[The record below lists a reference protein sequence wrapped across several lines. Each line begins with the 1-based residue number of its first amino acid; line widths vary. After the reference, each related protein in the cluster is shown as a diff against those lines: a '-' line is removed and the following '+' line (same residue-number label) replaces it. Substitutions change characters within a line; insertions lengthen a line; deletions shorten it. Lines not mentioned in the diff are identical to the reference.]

1 MALGEDGPTTA
12 LAMAVFERNAAA
24 LGVSLDA
31 LMENAGRAVAEEAAR
46 HLPAPPARVG
56 VVLGTGNNGGDG
68 SVAAFYLGQWG
79 YAPELWLVRPATEI
93 RGAAARRSYDR
104 AAAKFPVRT
113 GIPRP
118 SELSDF
124 PLLIDALL
132 GTGQSGALRPPYRSA
147 VKVLNESGVPVLSV
161 DEPTGLGGEVAVHP
175 KWTVALTAIKDGMS
189 PQTCGEIT
197 LRDVGIPLDAR
208 RCTGPGEF
216 LYYPL
221 PSPAEAHPRPGRIV
235 VIGGGP
241 YSGAPALAALAAL
254 RAGVERATVLA
265 PLPAADRVQSFSMD
279 LVVHPVGS
287 DHFQPADVATIETWL
302 DSTPA
307 DAIVVG
313 MGVGRAESTLAAM
326 RELLPKLA
334 SRAPLVVD
342 ADALDAL
349 PASMSE
355 GPGPRTVI
363 ATPNQAEFARVFE
376 GAPAPTHEEQ
386 LEEVRRRAAARRL
399 ALLVKGPADLFSDA
413 RSSGMNLHH
422 PAALAVSGAGDVL
435 GGLLGSLLARRVAPV
450 PAARLATYWVGAAGY
465 RAFSRRGPGLLASD
479 LLEELPG
486 ALLEGLERVGRRPDS
501 AGTVTG

>member
-1 MALGEDGPTTA
+1 VSLAEDGPTTA
-12 LAMAVFERNAAA
+12 LEMAVFERNAAA
-24 LGVSLDA
+24 LGVSVDV

-46 HLPAPPARVG
+46 HLPAPPARVA
-56 VVLGTGNNGGDG
+56 VLLGTGNNGGDG

-79 YAPELWLVRPATEI
+79 YAPELWPVRPAAEI

-113 GIPRP
+113 GRPRP

-132 GTGQSGALRPPYRSA
+132 GTGQSGPLRPPYLEVA
-147 VKVLNESGVPVLSV
+147 EVLNESGVPVLSV
-161 DEPTGLGGEVAVHP
+161 DEPTGLGGTVAVHP
-175 KWTVALTAIKDGMS
+175 KWTVALTAIKEGMS
-189 PQTCGEIT
+189 PETCGEIT
-197 LRDVGIPLDAR
+197 LRDVGIPIDAR

-221 PSPAEAHPRPGRIV
+221 PSRADTYPRPGRIV

-241 YSGAPALAALAAL
+241 YAGAPALAALAAL

-265 PLPAADRVQSFSMD
+265 PLPAANRVQSFSMD
-279 LVVHPVGS
+279 LVVHPVGA

-313 MGVGRAESTLAAM
+313 MGVGRAESTLAAL
-326 RELLPKLA
+326 RELLPRLA
-334 SRAPLVVD
+334 ARAPLVVD

-349 PASMSE
+349 PATMSE
-355 GPGPRTVI
+355 APASHPVI

-376 GAPAPTHEEQ
+376 GAPVPTHDEQ
-386 LEEVRRRAAARRL
+386 LEEVRRRASARRL
-399 ALLVKGPADLFSDA
+399 TLLVKGSADLFSDA

-435 GGLLGSLLARRVAPV
+435 GGLLGSLLARRVAPI
-450 PAARLATYWVGAAGY
+450 PAARLATYWLGAAGH
-465 RAFSRRGPGLLASD
+465 RAFSRHGPGLLASD
-479 LLEELPG
+479 LVDELPA
-486 ALLEGLERVGRRPDS
+486 ALLEGLERVGRRADS
-501 AGTVTG
+501 SATRAG